1 LKSASGGRSA
11 KIAAALV
18 EGKSLAAVARQE
30 GVSRQAIWKQAS
42 AVHLRHIVPALVD
55 AEWER
60 IEALFLRTLQAI
72 EEALHADLKRVA
84 KDGTVVELGPDHYAR
99 LTAAKRLLELLT
111 AGRLAQKEPE
121 ERKPGCTWEDFKA
134 LLREQGT
141 SRLAEQRALRGPV
154 AAGSVCSVRI
164 RLPEPTRCDPASD
177 AERRPGRRCC
187 ERRDPRPAGDPG
199 GAGRRDAP
207 GRNRAGGADR
217 PGGGKAG
224 AHCDAL
230 RPRSREPSGVARRH
244 TPGTIAPAAPSGR
257 AGRRRCCEPF
267 ATREPPEPGEGRRR
281 DAPAAAT
288 TLAGRSR
295 RCNPGPPAGQAQ
307 SAGATPSVRDRAI
320 GAGAMRPAETV
331 RAAPAGGRWL

>member
-141 SRLAEQRALRGPV
+141 IP
-154 AAGSVCSVRI
+154 
-164 RLPEPTRCDPASD
+164 
-177 AERRPGRRCC
+177 PG
-187 ERRDPRPAGDPG
+187 
-199 GAGRRDAP
+199 
-207 GRNRAGGADR
+207 
-217 PGGGKAG
+217 
-224 AHCDAL
+224 
-230 RPRSREPSGVARRH
+230 
-244 TPGTIAPAAPSGR
+244 
-257 AGRRRCCEPF
+257 
-267 ATREPPEPGEGRRR
+267 
-281 DAPAAAT
+281 
-288 TLAGRSR
+288 
-295 RCNPGPPAGQAQ
+295 
-307 SAGATPSVRDRAI
+307 
-320 GAGAMRPAETV
+320 
-331 RAAPAGGRWL
+331 